1 MKINYTRLRELSL
14 ETLTPS
20 GEQMSCYYIIQAGVE
35 KFLYDESLSEN
46 HKNFL
51 MELGVLELTPE
62 EMATQNIVGPFNFN
76 SNGFK
81 EA

>member
-1 MKINYTRLRELSL
+1 MKINYTRLRQLNS

-20 GEQMSCYYIIQAGVE
+20 GEQMACYYLIQSGVE
-35 KFLYDESLSEN
+35 RFLHDDTLSEN

-51 MELGVLELTPE
+51 VELGVLELTPE
-62 EMATQNIVGPFNFN
+62 EIASQNIVGPFNFHN
-76 SNGFK
+76 NGFK